1 MGLETDRIEGALTSR
16 LSSAR
21 RWDGEPFLATNRDEV
36 FEAAGSRYTYAAN
49 PLAMKEASGGLQRL
63 ALVGMSCQAS
73 INGTLQARRVNKYA
87 RRIEITLGLL
97 CSKSFAYDGMRQVVT
112 EDYGVPLDDIA
123 KVNIKGRFQ
132 LWRRSTGE
140 LVEIPLKSCSRPPEG
155 CKLCPDFAAEHAD
168 IATGGLGQRD
178 GWTLA
183 VVRTQRG
190 EDWMREAEA
199 DGVITVRP
207 GEEGPGG
214 AGPHGQ
220 AGRPLRTLAGRAD
233 RRPGR
238 RGCSRWC
245 RPAEEAPEPPR
256 SADLQGYGGD
266 VVTFPL
272 ARHLRYRP
280 VRDLI
285 RSSPGAV
292 RRRSAR
298 SMPWGRGIATDRDE
312 QQRQQR
318 QELEEIRRSFAEMG
332 AAWARCSSRPRPTSR
347 SRPMG
352 GAPATPATPAPEV
365 FQARP
370 RWWWAGL
377 LALLFVAGTAS
388 AGSCPGAGTARTR
401 RPSPG
406 DDGHHRT
413 PASTTQATVQGPTVV
428 SVPEDVWT
436 RPSWPTRSFPTSEP

>member
-1 MGLETDRIEGALTSR
+1 MAGSDGNKTQWRELFHEVVETNLCTGCAACVMACPRDVLEYDHTETYHPFNVELSTAADDCVHGQRGCDICTRACPRFRDWEVECDQALFGRAREPDEVTGVRRGVFLARATDPAVLEAGQDGGLVSALLLWGLATDRIEGALTSR

-49 PLAMKEASGGLQRL
+49 PLAMKEAERRGLKRL

-97 CSKSFAYDGMRQVVT
+97 CSKSFAYDGMRKMVT

-140 LVEIPLKSCSRPPEG
+140 LVEIPLKQMQQATREG

-207 GEEGPGG
+207 GEEDPAALALMAKLAARSRGRWPVELTGDQGAPRMLPVVQASGG
-214 AGPHGQ
+214 
-220 AGRPLRTLAGRAD
+220 
-233 RRPGR
+233 
-238 RGCSRWC
+238 
-245 RPAEEAPEPPR
+245 
-256 SADLQGYGGD
+256 
-266 VVTFPL
+266 
-272 ARHLRYRP
+272 
-280 VRDLI
+280 
-285 RSSPGAV
+285 
-292 RRRSAR
+292 SAR
-298 SMPWGRGIATDRDE
+298 ST
-312 QQRQQR
+312 
-318 QELEEIRRSFAEMG
+318 
-332 AAWARCSSRPRPTSR
+332 
-347 SRPMG
+347 
-352 GAPATPATPAPEV
+352 
-365 FQARP
+365 
-370 RWWWAGL
+370 
-377 LALLFVAGTAS
+377 
-388 AGSCPGAGTARTR
+388 
-401 RPSPG
+401 
-406 DDGHHRT
+406 
-413 PASTTQATVQGPTVV
+413 
-428 SVPEDVWT
+428 
-436 RPSWPTRSFPTSEP
+436 